1 MKIIID
7 FRKYDGVVGG
17 VEQGAIQI
25 IKHVTEH
32 GHEAIVV
39 CKENRLSNVKGLFGE
54 IDRLTIKPL
63 PIKNHAMSIANARID
78 SGFFQDI
85 AINEGADIIHFF
97 YNWSFPFK
105 KKVPSILTIHDVI
118 PFTFREA
125 MGFFRNH
132 FFYRPS
138 LRIACRLNNIITTVS
153 EYSKQ
158 DISKKVGA
166 PLSKIHVIPNGL
178 RDPAEP
184 DEKIQGELEKKLR
197 LKNGFILNV
206 GGIHER
212 KNIIRLVLSFAKLV
226 QIEGYTGNLII
237 TGSVSGAPYQE
248 KMKKMCDATIAEVGM
263 ENRIIFT
270 GFVSEKELD
279 ILLRIADVFVYPSL
293 YEGFG
298 IPILEAM
305 KLGTPVIT
313 SNVTAMPEV
322 AGNAAI
328 LVDPYSVEDMVS
340 AISRLLQDKVLRN
353 ELITKGKERSVGYSW
368 DSTCRQYL
376 KLYEEIAHEIS

>member
-1 MKIIID
+1 M
-7 FRKYDGVVGG
+7 
-17 VEQGAIQI
+17 
-25 IKHVTEH
+25 
-32 GHEAIVV
+32 
-39 CKENRLSNVKGLFGE
+39 
-54 IDRLTIKPL
+54 
-63 PIKNHAMSIANARID
+63 
-78 SGFFQDI
+78 
-85 AINEGADIIHFF
+85 
-97 YNWSFPFK
+97 
-105 KKVPSILTIHDVI
+105 
-118 PFTFREA
+118 
-125 MGFFRNH
+125 
-132 FFYRPS
+132 
-138 LRIACRLNNIITTVS
+138 
-153 EYSKQ
+153 
-158 DISKKVGA
+158 KVGA
-166 PLSKIHVIPNGL
+166 PLSKIKVIPNGL

-184 DEKIQGELEKKLR
+184 DEKMQNELEKRLR

-212 KNIIRLVLSFAKLV
+212 KNIIRLVRSFAKLV

-305 KLGTPVIT
+305 KLGAPVIT

-322 AGNAAI
+322 AGDFQRY
-328 LVDPYSVEDMVS
+328 LD
-340 AISRLLQDKVLRN
+340 LFK
-353 ELITKGKERSVGYSW
+353 TKCLEMS
-368 DSTCRQYL
+368 
-376 KLYEEIAHEIS
+376 